1 MNNILN
7 YKGYR
12 FFQASYF
19 PDESGTILSVNQD
32 KLGTAVTYLG
42 YLMLLISVISVIIS
56 RSTRFGTLSKRL
68 NNTKNLFFLFFL
80 FSFNLSYSSESDSVH
95 NLLSKID
102 IEKSNYFSKILVED
116 NDGRI
121 KPFQS
126 LSSEMLRKI
135 SRKQSFSYEH
145 NGQNYK
151 INSNQVLLGMILYP
165 SEWMKM
171 DLITI

>member
-1 MNNILN
+1 MALYQKDLIILRI
-7 YKGYR
+7 Y
-12 FFQASYF
+12 FF
-19 PDESGTILSVNQD
+19 I
-32 KLGTAVTYLG
+32 
-42 YLMLLISVISVIIS
+42 
-56 RSTRFGTLSKRL
+56 
-68 NNTKNLFFLFFL
+68 FFKSQFFN
-80 FSFNLSYSSESDSVH
+80 FSYSSESDSIH

-145 NGQNYK
+145 NGQDYK

-171 DLITI
+171 DLITIGKNEKVKNIFPLNKEYLSYWDFGNQV